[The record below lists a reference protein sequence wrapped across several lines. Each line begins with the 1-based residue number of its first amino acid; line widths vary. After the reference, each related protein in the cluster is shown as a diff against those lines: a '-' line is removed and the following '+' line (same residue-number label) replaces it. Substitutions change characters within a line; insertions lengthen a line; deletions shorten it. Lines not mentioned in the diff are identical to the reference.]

1 MPAISICSIIKT
13 IQMKKLLILFIILF
27 FTVLGVRAEGIIKI
41 TGLNFDTSN
50 SMLFISAMNNP
61 DLKSQEIKPVV
72 MQDPLRV
79 YFDINSS
86 VLVNPKQDLIFSS
99 SDIAEVKIG
108 QFSVKPD
115 VVRVV
120 MYLKNTC
127 KPENIKII
135 PMQAGIVVKF
145 NNISIQN
152 DYFQNTYREEKTS
165 KSDYYENLTV
175 AEQTTIKVQQASE
188 QIINQIQQAFNEI
201 KETTELV
208 KKNIDMR
215 TKYYINSV
223 SIKNDTKGFLVSG
236 FGSVTIEKA
245 MLLAEPSRIVFDI
258 PNTFVN
264 PLIRNKEFKSGV
276 SNDTIKIGQFERNK
290 ARIVITS
297 EQALN
302 YLPIYSSDDQSLL
315 LVNPSNLKADE
326 LINQKTNIVS
336 YFTKKYDNGYEA
348 VITADEPVVHAV
360 KRENN
365 KFTIYLFNGDRYNEA
380 DFNQATKGIAGLK
393 LALMPNIGMRISVP
407 VSSDTQIRTYMS
419 TDGKSLKLSIKEPKR
434 LELPA
439 FITPKISKNGNV
451 IVLDAGHGGSDYGAI
466 RDNVNEK
473 DINLD
478 VTKRVAAI
486 LTKKGY
492 EVHLVRDD
500 DTYVSLE
507 DRVGFSESIKPDIFV
522 SIHVNSSTKEEITG
536 IETHYYRD
544 DSIRLA
550 EVVHKKLANYIK
562 TTDRGLFKSKFYV
575 INHTT
580 SPAIL
585 VEIGFISNPAERDE
599 LLTDKR
605 KQYTAKAIAEG
616 IIEYLK

>member
-1 MPAISICSIIKT
+1 
-13 IQMKKLLILFIILF
+13 MKKLLIIFILLLF
-27 FTVLGVRAEGIIKI
+27 TTLGARAENITKI
-41 TGLNFDTSN
+41 TGLTFDTSN
-50 SMLFISAMNNP
+50 SLLFIGALNNP
-61 DLKSQEIKPVV
+61 ELKTKEIKPVV
-72 MQDPLRV
+72 MQNPLRV

-86 VLVNPKQDLIFSS
+86 VLVNPKQDLIFAS
-99 SDIAEVKIG
+99 SDISEVKIG
-108 QFSVKPD
+108 QFSVNPD

-120 MYLKNTC
+120 MYLNSTC
-127 KPENIKII
+127 KPEDLKII
-135 PMQAGIVVKF
+135 PMQAGIVVKIKSL
-145 NNISIQN
+145 NIGN
-152 DYFQNTYREEKTS
+152 DYFQNTYREEKTA
-165 KSDYYENLTV
+165 KNDYYENLTV
-175 AEQTTIKVQQASE
+175 SEQTTIKLPPSGE
-188 QIINQIQQAFNEI
+188 QIIGQIQQAFNEI
-201 KETTELV
+201 KETTEIV

-223 SIKNDTKGFLVSG
+223 SIKNDTKGFLVNG
-236 FGSVTIEKA
+236 FGAVTIEKS
-245 MLLAEPSRIVFDI
+245 LLLTEPTRIVFDV

-264 PLIRNKEFKSGV
+264 PAIRNKEYKLPNSE
-276 SNDTIKIGQFERNK
+276 DTIKIGQFERNK

-297 EQALN
+297 EQAAN

-315 LVNPSNLKADE
+315 IANPANLKADE
-326 LINQKTNIVS
+326 LIKQKTNIVS
-336 YFTKKYDNGYEA
+336 YYTKKSDNGYDA

-365 KFTIYLFNGDRYNEA
+365 KFIIYLFNGDRYNEA
-380 DFNQATKGIAGLK
+380 DFTQATKGIADFK
-393 LALMPNIGMRISVP
+393 LALMPSIGMRISVP
-407 VSSDTQIRTYMS
+407 ISSETQVKTYMS
-419 TDGKSLKLSIKEPKR
+419 TDGKSVKLSVKEPKR
-434 LELPA
+434 LELPS
-439 FITPKISKNGNV
+439 FIVPKISKNGNV
-451 IVLDAGHGGSDYGAI
+451 VVLDAGHGGSDYGAI

-478 VTKRVAAI
+478 VTMRVASI
-486 LTKKGY
+486 LSKKGY
-492 EVHLVRDD
+492 DVHLVRDD

-507 DRVGFSESIKPDIFV
+507 DRVGYSESVKPDVFV

-536 IETHYYRD
+536 VETHYYRD

-550 EVVHKKLANYIK
+550 EVVHKKLTGYIK

>member
-1 MPAISICSIIKT
+1 
-13 IQMKKLLILFIILF
+13 MKKLIILFILLLF
-27 FTVLGVRAEGIIKI
+27 TTLGVRAESITKI
-41 TGLNFDTSN
+41 TGLSFDTSN
-50 SMLFISAMNNP
+50 SLLFISALNNP
-61 DLKSQEIKPVV
+61 ELKTQEIKPVV
-72 MQDPLRV
+72 VQNPLRV

-86 VLVNPKQDLIFSS
+86 VLVNPKQDLIFAS
-99 SDIAEVKIG
+99 SDITEVKIG
-108 QFSVKPD
+108 QFSVNPD

-120 MYLKNTC
+120 MYLNSTC
-127 KPENIKII
+127 KPEDITII
-135 PMQAGIVVKF
+135 PMQAGIVVKIKSL
-145 NNISIQN
+145 NIGN
-152 DYFQNTYREEKTS
+152 DYFQNTYREEKNA
-165 KSDYYENLTV
+165 KNDYYENLTV
-175 AEQTTIKVQQASE
+175 SEQTTVKIPPSGE
-188 QIINQIQQAFNEI
+188 QIIGQIQQAFNEI
-201 KETTELV
+201 KETTEIV

-223 SIKNDTKGFLVSG
+223 SIKNDTKGFLVNG
-236 FGSVTIEKA
+236 FGSATIEKSII
-245 MLLAEPSRIVFDI
+245 LTEPSRIVFDV

-264 PLIRNKEFKSGV
+264 PSIRNKEYKLPNSE
-276 SNDTIKIGQFERNK
+276 DTIKIGQFERNK

-297 EQALN
+297 EFAAN

-315 LVNPSNLKADE
+315 IVNPSNLKADE
-326 LINQKTNIVS
+326 LIKQKTNIVG
-336 YFTKKYDNGYEA
+336 YYTKKSDNGYDA

-365 KFTIYLFNGDRYNEA
+365 RFTIYLFNGDRYNET
-380 DFNQATKGIAGLK
+380 DFVQATKGISGFK

-407 VSSDTQIRTYMS
+407 VSSDTQVKTYMS
-419 TDGKSLKLSIKEPKR
+419 TDGKSLKLSIKESKH
-434 LELPA
+434 LELPS
-439 FITPKISKNGNV
+439 FITPKISKNGNIV
-451 IVLDAGHGGSDYGAI
+451 VLDAGHGGSDYGAI

-486 LTKKGY
+486 LSKKGY

-507 DRVGFSESIKPDIFV
+507 DRVGYSESVKPDVFV

-544 DSIRLA
+544 DSIKLA

>member
-1 MPAISICSIIKT
+1 
-13 IQMKKLLILFIILF
+13 MKKLIILFILLLF
-27 FTVLGVRAEGIIKI
+27 TTLGVRAENVTKI
-41 TGLNFDTSN
+41 TGLSFDTSN
-50 SMLFISAMNNP
+50 SLLFVSALNNP
-61 DLKSQEIKPVV
+61 ELKTQEIKPVV
-72 MQDPLRV
+72 MQNPLRV

-86 VLVNPKQDLIFSS
+86 VLVNPKQDLIFAS
-99 SDIAEVKIG
+99 SDITEVKIG
-108 QFSVKPD
+108 QFSVNPD

-120 MYLKNTC
+120 MYLNSTC
-127 KPENIKII
+127 KPEDIKII
-135 PMQAGIVVKF
+135 PMQAGIVVKLKSL
-145 NNISIQN
+145 SIGN
-152 DYFQNTYREEKTS
+152 DYFQNTYREEKS
-165 KSDYYENLTV
+165 AKNDYYENLT
-175 AEQTTIKVQQASE
+175 ASE
-188 QIINQIQQAFNEI
+188 QITVKTPPSGEQIIGQIQQAFNEV

-223 SIKNDTKGFLVSG
+223 SIKNDTKGFLING
-236 FGSVTIEKA
+236 FGAVTIEKS
-245 MLLAEPSRIVFDI
+245 LLLTEPTRIVFDI

-264 PLIRNKEFKSGV
+264 PAIRNKEYKLPNSE
-276 SNDTIKIGQFERNK
+276 DTIKVGQFERNK

-297 EQALN
+297 EYAAN
-302 YLPIYSSDDQSLL
+302 YLPIYSSDDQSILIA
-315 LVNPSNLKADE
+315 NPSNLKTEE
-326 LINQKTNIVS
+326 LIKQKTNLVG
-336 YFTKKYDNGYEA
+336 YYTKKSENGYDA

-380 DFNQATKGIAGLK
+380 DLIQATKGISGFK
-393 LALMPNIGMRISVP
+393 LALMPGIGMRISVP
-407 VSSDTQIRTYMS
+407 ISQETQVKTYMS
-419 TDGKSLKLSIKEPKR
+419 TDGKSVKLSIKEPKR
-434 LELPA
+434 LELPS

-451 IVLDAGHGGSDYGAI
+451 VVLDAGHGGSDYGAI

-478 VTKRVAAI
+478 VTMRVASI
-486 LTKKGY
+486 LSKKGY
-492 EVHLVRDD
+492 DVHLVRDD

-507 DRVGFSESIKPDIFV
+507 DRVGYSESVKPDVFV

-550 EVVHKKLANYIK
+550 EVVHKKLTNYIK

-585 VEIGFISNPAERDE
+585 VEIGFISNPAEREE